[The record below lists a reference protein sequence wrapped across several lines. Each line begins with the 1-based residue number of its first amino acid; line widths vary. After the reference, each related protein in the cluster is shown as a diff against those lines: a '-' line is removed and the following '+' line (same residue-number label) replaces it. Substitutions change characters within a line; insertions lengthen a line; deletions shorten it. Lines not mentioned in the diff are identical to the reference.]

1 MKKIYM
7 KPEMEVFNMK
17 VESLICLSGSDNPA
31 DKGGKVLSK
40 ELPDFGDIEEDFNF
54 DNLLWKN

>member
-7 KPEMEVFNMK
+7 KPEMEAFNMK

-31 DKGGKVLSK
+31 NKGGKVLAK
-40 ELPDFGDIEEDFNF
+40 ELPDWDDWEEDL
-54 DNLLWKN
+54 DHVLWK